1 MPTFIHTLCTTDT
14 DVLYTSAKQAAK
26 LSDQTNMQRMSASAW
41 KTIWISGWT
50 FKLMLESCHF
60 KRPANVEIDLKYG
73 ICTQFFVFVIL
84 IKSKFTA
91 FDGLIF
97 QASYLM
103 WVRERGKNLRSLF
116 DQYVFKFVCTHRQT
130 ADALLYVCTATNKKK
145 WWNFCFEQLQRQII
159 YQQNAWIFKRNWLI
173 PSPPEFLFK
182 V

>member
-1 MPTFIHTLCTTDT
+1 
-14 DVLYTSAKQAAK
+14 
-26 LSDQTNMQRMSASAW
+26 
-41 KTIWISGWT
+41 
-50 FKLMLESCHF
+50 MLESCHF

-130 ADALLYVCTATNKKK
+130 ADALLYVCTATNKK
-145 WWNFCFEQLQRQII
+145 NGE
-159 YQQNAWIFKRNWLI
+159 IFVLNSYKDKLYTNKMLGFSKEI
-173 PSPPEFLFK
+173 DCHHHH
-182 V
+182 